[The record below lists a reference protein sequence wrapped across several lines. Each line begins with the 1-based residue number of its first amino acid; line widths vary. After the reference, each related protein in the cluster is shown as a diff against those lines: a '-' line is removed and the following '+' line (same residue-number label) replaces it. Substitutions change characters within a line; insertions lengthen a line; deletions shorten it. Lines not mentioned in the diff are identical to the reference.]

1 MQSCKIRYD
10 KVIRRQSFMGK
21 TVIIINGSGGV
32 GKDTLCGFAM
42 KHYRCM
48 NTSAIIPIKEM
59 AAMAGW
65 RGEKT
70 DAARK
75 FLSDLKQLTV
85 EYSDYPTR
93 WLMARYREFLQSEAE
108 ILFVH
113 IREGSEIKKL
123 TDSVK
128 AEGGRAVTLLIR
140 RGEGRHYGNPSDDN
154 VENYNYDFIYQN
166 DLPLEQAET
175 DFPEFLEREILG

>member
-1 MQSCKIRYD
+1 ME
-10 KVIRRQSFMGK
+10 K
-21 TVIIINGSGGV
+21 TVIVINGGGGV
-32 GKDTLCGFAM
+32 GKDTLCEFAM
-42 KHYRCM
+42 KRFPCS

-85 EYSDYPTR
+85 EYNDYPTR
-93 WLMARYREFLQSEAE
+93 WLTERYREFLKSEAV

-113 IREGSEIKKL
+113 IREGSEIDKL
-123 TDSVK
+123 VSAVK

-140 RGEGRHYGNPSDDN
+140 RGEARHYGNASDDN
-154 VENYNYDFIYQN
+154 VESYDY
-166 DLPLEQAET
+166 DLVYENNKTLAEAEEDFPSFLEQA
-175 DFPEFLEREILG
+175 LL